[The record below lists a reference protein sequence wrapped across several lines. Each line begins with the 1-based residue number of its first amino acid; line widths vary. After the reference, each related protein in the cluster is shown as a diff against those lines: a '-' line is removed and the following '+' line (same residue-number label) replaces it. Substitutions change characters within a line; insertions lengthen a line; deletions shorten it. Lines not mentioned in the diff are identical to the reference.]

1 MIHLP
6 MFTDQGIVLLI
17 LLLFLFLFFPLFSI
31 FHNRR
36 YYPSGSDEEI
46 WGISFILGHGHI
58 VHISLTR
65 HGLTWAVRQTPEW
78 GWARAFSLCHILP
91 SFLSSFFFWINVIF
105 HHCSDLGALTSQG
118 KNLPNYQVM
127 PKQCGCFDSIFVS
140 IMFFLPL
147 HLHMATSQTSSE
159 TEFLKKR
166 KHRCYVFYQYN
177 TKNIY
182 IHCLSRIQFQRL
194 NLFKIP
200 FVLNVPASLRL
211 SSLSLLSGLVP

>member
-1 MIHLP
+1 MGCQANSRVGLS
-6 MFTDQGIVLLI
+6 QGFFSLSYPA
-17 LLLFLFLFFPLFSI
+17 FLFILIFLLNQCHFP
-31 FHNRR
+31 
-36 YYPSGSDEEI
+36 
-46 WGISFILGHGHI
+46 
-58 VHISLTR
+58 SLQWPWCTDK
-65 HGLTWAVRQTPEW
+65 P
-78 GWARAFSLCHILP
+78 
-91 SFLSSFFFWINVIF
+91 
-105 HHCSDLGALTSQG
+105 G

-200 FVLNVPASLRL
+200 FVVNVPASLRL